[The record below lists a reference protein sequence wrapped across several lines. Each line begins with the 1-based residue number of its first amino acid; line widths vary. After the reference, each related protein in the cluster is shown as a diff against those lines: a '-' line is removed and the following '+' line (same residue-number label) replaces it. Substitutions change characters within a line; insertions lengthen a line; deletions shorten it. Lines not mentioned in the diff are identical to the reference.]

1 MYNLLEDLWFN
12 FYLEKTSD
20 ISAEGKE
27 AFHDATE
34 LQRKLYKILEKDTL
48 ELFEEYEELRRKADF
63 IAQKDIFI
71 GGINVGVSFIIEALK
86 K

>member
-34 LQRKLYKILEKDTL
+34 LQKKL
-48 ELFEEYEELRRKADF
+48 
-63 IAQKDIFI
+63 
-71 GGINVGVSFIIEALK
+71 LK
-86 K
+86 KPH